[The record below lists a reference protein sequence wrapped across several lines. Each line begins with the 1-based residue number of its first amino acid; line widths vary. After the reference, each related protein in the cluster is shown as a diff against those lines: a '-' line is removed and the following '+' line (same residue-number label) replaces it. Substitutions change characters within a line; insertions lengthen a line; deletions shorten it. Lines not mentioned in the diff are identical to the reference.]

1 MCEELAAADLHI
13 ILQDCVVEVY
23 NRVPELVCDTG
34 TVVFS
39 VGLRWDFA
47 NHEMM
52 KMERDHDVV
61 MEILPENRRSLPTVM
76 LDCRGIHDPDCGAT
90 LFGAMLCRMAE
101 DNWRIVHYHS
111 DSWRRM
117 DCGGHCEMCNMTE
130 ANANNLIEMVES
142 SFPKEQRNAPKP
154 AAPRVSTPKPMLMK
168 IQSKAKPQSVAKEN
182 PVKVPAV
189 EEKNQEME
197 QLKAEVSRLAGMV
210 KGLVE
215 ERDKARTLELGS
227 APWREFDSR
236 ESRKRKAS
244 SPETARDDSARS
256 ARGDTDFIGD
266 VDPDRCGPGDFSARS
281 TRPFEMSLQY
291 NQRAQLQLTPK
302 YWLQKF
308 VENVTH
314 DHEGWIGPY
323 EIDQSKKEK
332 PVKEMN
338 YEMNIKYYLRVRG
351 YGQSFRM
358 PQEFIKRGWRKTV
371 FARPK
376 GGDHDEWRL
385 LVQDVPAKMRV
396 DYPKDS
402 IAVDAHR
409 ADLVAIKKELDKGGA
424 CTVVVAIEYSDW
436 STSLNH
442 SDIMDM
448 VISHCELVWTSEFLD
463 FLSEKAHEASAQDML
478 SVGFPVEM
486 QEDEQEEAVTF
497 DMPDDPDSDS
507 QRDEVFNPVLKG
519 NAEMAEWEVLDSI
532 DIPDLPAKEQER
544 RKAWRAIPQ
553 KVRVAVRRLHRQFG
567 HPDIRQS
574 WCRTEDYTIEEF
586 WNAQPIY
593 ENYEVG
599 DIVCFRRDFM
609 GKTQWSQFPKV
620 KSLVTRNRIVKD
632 FEVTHQLVAVKSCDI
647 TSAYFQAATV
657 ATLKEANKTVELA
670 LERVISNPGRYRLCW
685 CSDGSDCTLPSQYL
699 SYAGILQIKW
709 PTYSPERFFCELG
722 QLCNISGIEGE
733 GLGNNDK
740 VMLLT
745 KCGEGIPESAT
756 FLEGAMSVA
765 TFHDGT
771 TFLLPA
777 SAQSVSYQVCWCP
790 EENTCMQARDFSL
803 ALGRLDFGGPVPE
816 VVYRCFE
823 WEPCEIPELDGS
835 SLQDGDR
842 LLVVPDGTSCREM
855 APGTFQ
861 DGIPNSAVTEPATEN
876 GTRFTWGD
884 GLVRAAPGHYALCW
898 CSNCSENGPFPTP
911 AGVLRVGSSK
921 EFQFLE
927 LPRDRPERG
936 ADTQLS
942 WLLAIPLPA
951 LFFGAICLGIT
962 RLHSRKARAEPEA
975 PSVDG
980 VVEYVDPQRQRTIIA
995 LEAREVAETRDNI
1008 SKLVAQ
1014 GGKEKFSVLALFG
1027 LFRTHFEALLERKAK
1042 KAWDKPMPR
1051 RLERQGTGLST
1062 VSEVSHVSSLPMEP
1076 QMTEYS
1082 FGSNRDRP
1090 PTTHIPQPPR
1100 LDIRSFRS
1108 PTAIPGLVDIDIE
1121 VEEA

>member
-1 MCEELAAADLHI
+1 WCNGTESESGCAYEADFAVRLGPLHFGGPSELQASAESICRAGLPCSVPFTGQAIQNGSRLVVLPEDPLGCLWRRKSQADPQGLLDFPNVGVSETFDQAVDMYHFHGEPLIVAGGRYNLCWCGPPPQGITRVPGKDYRQPDGI
-13 ILQDCVVEVY
+13 IPPPCPAVRAEDGGAFLSPGGKLVVVGPAGQPDSSCRLGVDCVVPRVLGEGLQGSDRVAALPSCGQAARPPLGWAQGAEVMGPGWTDAGWMTHGPY
-23 NRVPELVCDTG
+23 LPQELLSAFGAPGVAPTG
-34 TVVFS
+34 TGNASDRGVYGFPNMGLS
-39 VGLRWDFA
+39 VASSKVGYVSWEGPVWAFA
-47 NHEMM
+47 GTYLLCWCGADATTVGCKSPADYLVPIGRLIVTGPAVLPLAAQQFRCVRMRQCEIAHVEGTLPPASQLGVAEMECGTAAPVGM
-52 KMERDHDVV
+52 PR
-61 MEILPENRRSLPTVM
+61 NGQSLPSA
-76 LDCRGIHDPDCGAT
+76 D
-90 LFGAMLCRMAE
+90 
-101 DNWRIVHYHS
+101 
-111 DSWRRM
+111 
-117 DCGGHCEMCNMTE
+117 GHH
-130 ANANNLIEMVES
+130 
-142 SFPKEQRNAPKP
+142 FQW
-154 AAPRVSTPKPMLMK
+154 
-168 IQSKAKPQSVAKEN
+168 
-182 PVKVPAV
+182 
-189 EEKNQEME
+189 
-197 QLKAEVSRLAGMV
+197 
-210 KGLVE
+210 
-215 ERDKARTLELGS
+215 GS
-227 APWREFDSR
+227 
-236 ESRKRKAS
+236 
-244 SPETARDDSARS
+244 
-256 ARGDTDFIGD
+256 
-266 VDPDRCGPGDFSARS
+266 
-281 TRPFEMSLQY
+281 
-291 NQRAQLQLTPK
+291 
-302 YWLQKF
+302 
-308 VENVTH
+308 
-314 DHEGWIGPY
+314 
-323 EIDQSKKEK
+323 
-332 PVKEMN
+332 
-338 YEMNIKYYLRVRG
+338 
-351 YGQSFRM
+351 
-358 PQEFIKRGWRKTV
+358 
-371 FARPK
+371 
-376 GGDHDEWRL
+376 
-385 LVQDVPAKMRV
+385 
-396 DYPKDS
+396 
-402 IAVDAHR
+402 
-409 ADLVAIKKELDKGGA
+409 
-424 CTVVVAIEYSDW
+424 
-436 STSLNH
+436 
-442 SDIMDM
+442 
-448 VISHCELVWTSEFLD
+448 
-463 FLSEKAHEASAQDML
+463 
-478 SVGFPVEM
+478 
-486 QEDEQEEAVTF
+486 
-497 DMPDDPDSDS
+497 
-507 QRDEVFNPVLKG
+507 
-519 NAEMAEWEVLDSI
+519 
-532 DIPDLPAKEQER
+532 
-544 RKAWRAIPQ
+544 
-553 KVRVAVRRLHRQFG
+553 
-567 HPDIRQS
+567 
-574 WCRTEDYTIEEF
+574 
-586 WNAQPIY
+586 
-593 ENYEVG
+593 
-599 DIVCFRRDFM
+599 
-609 GKTQWSQFPKV
+609 
-620 KSLVTRNRIVKD
+620 
-632 FEVTHQLVAVKSCDI
+632 
-647 TSAYFQAATV
+647 
-657 ATLKEANKTVELA
+657 
-670 LERVISNPGRYRLCW
+670 ERVISNPGRYRLCW

-861 DGIPNSAVTEPATEN
+861 EGIPNSAVTEPATEN

-1051 RLERQGTGLST
+1051 RLDRQGTGLST